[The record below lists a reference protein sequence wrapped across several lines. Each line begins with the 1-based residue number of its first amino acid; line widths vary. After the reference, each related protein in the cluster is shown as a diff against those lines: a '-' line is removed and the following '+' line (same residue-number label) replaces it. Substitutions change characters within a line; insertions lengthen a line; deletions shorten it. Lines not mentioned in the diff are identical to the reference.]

1 MSSMKIRI
9 GLLAATALALASCG
23 GPEPAADNLAEANV
37 TEPVAAPEAPVVNA
51 ATPAARPLLNLASD
65 GLSLVDPESGSTRH
79 VEFGTAQYQ
88 TTQMIGSALGNFT
101 GQAENPE
108 CGAGPLTSFDYPGG
122 LTLFFQ
128 EGKFAGWDLDGQG
141 GYSTANGIAIG
152 TTRTELGESGSEV
165 TVEESSIGH
174 EFAAGELYGLLSDP
188 GATGKV
194 TNLWAGTT
202 CIFR

>member
-1 MSSMKIRI
+1 MRI
-9 GLLAATALALASCG
+9 GAGTIAWSALALLCAACG
-23 GPEPAADNLAEANV
+23 EQEPSRDNAVRPTPAPAVTATEPAV
-37 TEPVAAPEAPVVNA
+37 TATVA
-51 ATPAARPLLNLASD
+51 PAAKPLLNLASD
-65 GLSLVDPESGSTRH
+65 GLSLVDPDSGSARH

-88 TTQMIGSALGNFT
+88 TTQMINSALGNFT

-141 GYSTANGIAIG
+141 GYSTADGIAIG
-152 TTRTELGESGSEV
+152 MTRAALDESGSEV
-165 TVEESSIGH
+165 SVEESTIGH
-174 EFAAGELYGLLSDP
+174 EFAAGDLYGLLTGS
-188 GATGKV
+188 GASAKV

>member
-1 MSSMKIRI
+1 MRTSRI
-9 GLLAATALALASCG
+9 AIAWGLALLCAACG
-23 GPEPAADNLAEANV
+23 EQVPSQDNAAQPAPAPAVNA
-37 TEPVAAPEAPVVNA
+37 TEPVVT
-51 ATPAARPLLNLASD
+51 ATVAPAARPLLNLASD
-65 GLSLVDPESGSTRH
+65 GLSLVDPDSGSARH

-88 TTQMIGSALGNFT
+88 TTQMINSALGNFT

-108 CGAGPLTSFDYPGG
+108 CGAGALTSFDYPGG

-141 GYSTANGIAIG
+141 GYSTADGIAIG
-152 TTRTELGESGSEV
+152 TTRAALDESGSEV
-165 TVEESSIGH
+165 SVEESSIGH
-174 EFAAGELYGLLSDP
+174 EFAAGDLYGLLTGP
-188 GATGKV
+188 GAAAKV